1 MKSEEHSTAAMSAK
15 SIAPME
21 KIDILEKLKSGS
33 SALMGESAK
42 RKQENQ
48 GTPILR
54 RDIHLTHLTF
64 DD

>member
-1 MKSEEHSTAAMSAK
+1 MKSEEHSTAAMNAK

-42 RKQENQ
+42 RKQEN
-48 GTPILR
+48 PRNANLAA
-54 RDIHLTHLTF
+54 
-64 DD
+64 